1 VKARSF
7 DVERDLKKREK
18 VEESFGPLEKK
29 WSSRLSLSAGQNRAR
44 PISRWDD
51 KTDRRRKR
59 ETAQKDESLRG
70 KQTHSLSKNEREMR
84 RGRERVGE

>member
-1 VKARSF
+1 M
-7 DVERDLKKREK
+7 ERDLKKREK
-18 VEESFGPLEKK
+18 LEESFGPLEKK
-29 WSSRLSLSAGQNRAR
+29 WSSRLSLFAGQNRAR
-44 PISRWDD
+44 PISRWDE

-84 RGRERVGE
+84 RGRERVRE